1 MKALH
6 RKALRDLW
14 RMRGQAL
21 AIALVIASG
30 IAMLVMAQATLLSL
44 RDTRDAFYRETR
56 FSEVWVQAKRVPQ
69 TMLARLAEIPG
80 VAEVEAR
87 LVTGAKLSLDGF
99 AEPAEALVQSL
110 PDDGVP
116 RQNRL
121 LLQSGRLPA
130 PGSTREVLIGTAFA
144 KAHGLQAGDTLQ
156 AIIYGRQ
163 QRFTIVGTATSA
175 EHLYLISPGAMF
187 PDDLRYTVLWLPE
200 RALAAALNM
209 KGAFNEAT
217 FRLAPGADAQT
228 VIAAIDR
235 LLARYGTTGATD
247 RMEQVSHRMLH
258 EEFRQ
263 LATLTWM
270 FPTIFLAVAAF
281 LLNMVFKRLISMQ
294 RDQVAILKAFGYR
307 TAQVAAHYGL
317 IVSLICFVGIVLGT
331 AAGVWMGRN
340 LAALYQINF
349 HFPYLQFR
357 LDPQT
362 VAVGA
367 VVSLLA
373 ALLGS
378 GRAVYIAAREPVAQA
393 MRPPAP
399 DRFRRTLLERLGI
412 ARHFSQ
418 PTRMIWRQL
427 ERRPGKALFA
437 IIALA
442 AAGGIV
448 VVGNFQRGSVNY
460 MIGVENYLA
469 QQHDISVSFIEDAPP
484 RALYELAAMRGVRAA
499 EGQRSVAV
507 RVSHDNRQKRLILE
521 GISEHSQMRH
531 LMRADLRPQPLQTGG
546 IILGDYFAD
555 WLGVRVGDRVWVEI
569 LDGRGKTVQVPV
581 VQTVYTLSGNSAYMT
596 LPTLNRLLGDERING
611 ALLTADTEAV
621 NRIQRELNDR
631 PRVMAASTRRGAIHA
646 FRDMIARVGG
656 TFSIIAVFMGMI
668 VNIGVVYNT
677 MRMAL
682 SERSR
687 ELASLRVLGFSHGE
701 VRYILLGEMHILV
714 LASLPLGIACGYS
727 LIYGLAQGLQN
738 DIYRMPVIIAPAAYA
753 IATLTTLAS
762 AALSALVIAR
772 QLRRLDLIEVLKT
785 RE

>member
-80 VAEVEAR
+80 IAEVEAR

-99 AEPAEALVQSL
+99 AEPAEARVQSL
-110 PDDGVP
+110 PDDGIP

-130 PGSTREVLIGTAFA
+130 PGTTREIVIGTAFA
-144 KAHGLQAGDTLQ
+144 KAHGLQTGDSLQ

-163 QRFTIVGTATSA
+163 QRFTIVGTASSA

-187 PDDLRYTVLWLPE
+187 PDDLRYTVLGLPE

-217 FRLAPGADAQT
+217 FRL
-228 VIAAIDR
+228 AIDR

-247 RMEQVSHRMLH
+247 RMEQVSHRMLY

-317 IVSLICFVGIVLGT
+317 IVSLICLAGIILGT

-362 VAVGA
+362 VAIGA
-367 VVSLLA
+367 AVSLLA

-521 GISEHSQMRH
+521 GIGEHSHMRH
-531 LMRADLRPQPLQTGG
+531 LMNAQLRPQPLQPGG

-581 VQTVYTLSGNSAYMT
+581 VQTVYALSGNSAYMT

-611 ALLTADTEAV
+611 ALLTTTRDAEA
-621 NRIQRELNDR
+621 RIQRELNDR

>member
-1 MKALH
+1 
-6 RKALRDLW
+6 
-14 RMRGQAL
+14 
-21 AIALVIASG
+21 
-30 IAMLVMAQATLLSL
+30 
-44 RDTRDAFYRETR
+44 
-56 FSEVWVQAKRVPQ
+56 
-69 TMLARLAEIPG
+69 
-80 VAEVEAR
+80 
-87 LVTGAKLSLDGF
+87 
-99 AEPAEALVQSL
+99 
-110 PDDGVP
+110 
-116 RQNRL
+116 
-121 LLQSGRLPA
+121 
-130 PGSTREVLIGTAFA
+130 
-144 KAHGLQAGDTLQ
+144 
-156 AIIYGRQ
+156 
-163 QRFTIVGTATSA
+163 
-175 EHLYLISPGAMF
+175 
-187 PDDLRYTVLWLPE
+187 
-200 RALAAALNM
+200 
-209 KGAFNEAT
+209 
-217 FRLAPGADAQT
+217 
-228 VIAAIDR
+228 
-235 LLARYGTTGATD
+235 
-247 RMEQVSHRMLH
+247 
-258 EEFRQ
+258 
-263 LATLTWM
+263 
-270 FPTIFLAVAAF
+270 
-281 LLNMVFKRLISMQ
+281 
-294 RDQVAILKAFGYR
+294 
-307 TAQVAAHYGL
+307 
-317 IVSLICFVGIVLGT
+317 
-331 AAGVWMGRN
+331 
-340 LAALYQINF
+340 
-349 HFPYLQFR
+349 
-357 LDPQT
+357 
-362 VAVGA
+362 
-367 VVSLLA
+367 
-373 ALLGS
+373 
-378 GRAVYIAAREPVAQA
+378 

-484 RALYELAAMRGVRAA
+484 RALYELAAMRGVRAV

-507 RVSHDNRQKRLILE
+507 RVAHDNRQKRLILE
-521 GISEHSQMRH
+521 GIGEHSQMRH
-531 LMRADLRPQPLQTGG
+531 LINANLRPQTLQPGG

-569 LDGRGKTVQVPV
+569 LDGRGKALQVPV
-581 VQTVYTLSGNSAYMT
+581 VQTVYALSGNSAYMT
-596 LPTLNRLLGDERING
+596 LPTLNRLLGDERINS

-631 PRVMAASTRRGAIHA
+631 PRVMAASTRRGAITA

-738 DIYRMPVIIAPAAYA
+738 DLYRVPAIIDPAAYA

>member
-44 RDTRDAFYRETR
+44 RDTRDAFYREAR

-87 LVTGAKLSLDGF
+87 LVTGAKLSLEGF
-99 AEPAEALVQSL
+99 AEPAEARVQSL
-110 PDDGVP
+110 PDDGIP

-121 LLQSGRLPA
+121 FLQSGRLPA
-130 PGSTREVLIGTAFA
+130 PGTTREIVIGTAFA
-144 KAHGLQAGDTLQ
+144 KAHGLQTGDSLQ

-247 RMEQVSHRMLH
+247 RMEQVSHRMLY

-270 FPTIFLAVAAF
+270 FPAIFLAVAAF

-294 RDQVAILKAFGYR
+294 RDQIAILKAFGYR

-317 IVSLICFVGIVLGT
+317 IVSLICLVGVILGT
-331 AAGVWMGRN
+331 AAGVWMGQH

-367 VVSLLA
+367 AVSLLA

-378 GRAVYIAAREPVAQA
+378 GRAVYTAAREPVAQA

-448 VVGNFQRGSVNY
+448 VVGYFQRGSFNY
-460 MIGVENYLA
+460 MNGVENYLA

-714 LASLPLGIACGYS
+714 LASLPLGVACGYS
-727 LIYGLAQGLQN
+727 LIYSLVQGLQN

-762 AALSALVIAR
+762 AALSALIIAR

>member
-44 RDTRDAFYRETR
+44 RDTRDAFYREAR

-87 LVTGAKLSLDGF
+87 LVTGAKLSLEGF
-99 AEPAEALVQSL
+99 AEPAEARVQSL
-110 PDDGVP
+110 PDDGIP

-121 LLQSGRLPA
+121 FLQSGRLPA
-130 PGSTREVLIGTAFA
+130 PGTTREIVIGTAFA

-187 PDDLRYTVLWLPE
+187 PDDMRYTVLWLPE

-247 RMEQVSHRMLH
+247 RMEQVSHRMLY

-294 RDQVAILKAFGYR
+294 RDQIAILKAFGYR

-317 IVSLICFVGIVLGT
+317 IVSLICLAGVILGT
-331 AAGVWMGRN
+331 AAGVWMGQH

-367 VVSLLA
+367 AVSLLA

-378 GRAVYIAAREPVAQA
+378 GRAVHTAAGEPVAQA

-448 VVGNFQRGSVNY
+448 VVGNFQRGSINY
-460 MIGVENYLA
+460 LIGVENYLA

-484 RALYELAAMRGVRAA
+484 RALYELATMRGVRAA

-507 RVSHDNRQKRLILE
+507 RVAHDNRQKRLILE

-531 LMRADLRPQPLQTGG
+531 LINANLRPQTLQPGG

-569 LDGRGKTVQVPV
+569 LDGRGKTLQVPV
-581 VQTVYTLSGNSAYMT
+581 VQTVYALSGNSAYMT
-596 LPTLNRLLGDERING
+596 LPTLNRLLGDERINS

-631 PRVMAASTRRGAIHA
+631 PRVMAASTRRGAITA

-714 LASLPLGIACGYS
+714 LASLPLGVACGYS
-727 LIYGLAQGLQN
+727 LIYSLAQGLQN

-762 AALSALVIAR
+762 AALSALIIAR

>member
-30 IAMLVMAQATLLSL
+30 IAMLVVAQATLLSL
-44 RDTRDAFYRETR
+44 RDTRDAFYREAR

-87 LVTGAKLSLDGF
+87 LVTGAKLSLEGF
-99 AEPAEALVQSL
+99 AEPAEARVQSL
-110 PDDGVP
+110 PDDGIP

-121 LLQSGRLPA
+121 FLQSGRLPA
-130 PGSTREVLIGTAFA
+130 PGTTREIVIGTVFA
-144 KAHGLQAGDTLQ
+144 KAHGLQTGDTLQ

-247 RMEQVSHRMLH
+247 RMEQVSHRMLY

-263 LATLTWM
+263 LAILTWM

-317 IVSLICFVGIVLGT
+317 IVSLICLVGVILGT
-331 AAGVWMGRN
+331 AAGVWMGQH

-357 LDPQT
+357 LAPQT

-367 VVSLLA
+367 AVSLLA

-378 GRAVYIAAREPVAQA
+378 GRAVYTAAREPVAQA

-399 DRFRRTLLERLGI
+399 DRFR
-412 ARHFSQ
+412 
-418 PTRMIWRQL
+418 
-427 ERRPGKALFA
+427 
-437 IIALA
+437 
-442 AAGGIV
+442 
-448 VVGNFQRGSVNY
+448 
-460 MIGVENYLA
+460 VENYLA

-507 RVSHDNRQKRLILE
+507 RVAHDNRQKRLILE

-531 LMRADLRPQPLQTGG
+531 LMRADLRPQTLQPGG

-569 LDGRGKTVQVPV
+569 LDGRGKALQVPV
-581 VQTVYTLSGNSAYMT
+581 VQTVYALSGNSAYMT
-596 LPTLNRLLGDERING
+596 LPTLNRLLGDERINS

-631 PRVMAASTRRGAIHA
+631 PRVMAASTRRGAITA

-714 LASLPLGIACGYS
+714 LASLPLGVACGYT
-727 LIYGLAQGLQN
+727 LIYSLVQGLQN

-762 AALSALVIAR
+762 AALSALIIAR